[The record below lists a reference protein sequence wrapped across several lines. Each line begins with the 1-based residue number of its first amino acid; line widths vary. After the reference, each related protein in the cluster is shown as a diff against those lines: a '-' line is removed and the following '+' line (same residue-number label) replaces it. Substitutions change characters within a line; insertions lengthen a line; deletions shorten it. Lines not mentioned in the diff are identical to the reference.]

1 MRLEEARLERDKEE
15 REVAA
20 AAVAFRFFFRRRR
33 RRFRRRRLRQRR
45 KKLDKNE
52 KKIFQ
57 KKKKKKKK
65 IYLVDALA
73 FLFPSGMITLKQ
85 SFPFSV
91 SPQFST
97 RKVKLSSRRISVA
110 SFFPKESES

>member
-1 MRLEEARLERDKEE
+1 MLPSVRLSRYGKGQRGGAETDRKE
-15 REVAA
+15 REEKSNASIIIKCSSP
-20 AAVAFRFFFRRRR
+20 RPLLSLFFHFP
-33 RRFRRRRLRQRR
+33 
-45 KKLDKNE
+45 
-52 KKIFQ
+52 